1 MEVERLFSYFERAL
15 PKAGVK
21 VVLETEVT
29 PESIKK
35 ERPDAVIVAVGT
47 RPAIPEKIPGVQGLN
62 VVSVA
67 DVMNGQTRV
76 GNRIAIWTCSHH
88 CSFSCKSKVAP
99 IEGDPTN
106 MHSTYSYACRAG
118 YAAVDAAEY
127 LASQGKLVN
136 VITERNAVVPG
147 MGFTSRGYL
156 LKRFFRAN
164 IRVCSSV
171 KVKEIN
177 DRGILLEKAGITF
190 LLDADTV
197 IISVGE
203 TLRNDLAEALK
214 DQAREVY
221 TVGDC
226 HKVGNAMT
234 AIKSA
239 YDEAIRI

>member
-1 MEVERLFSYFERAL
+1 
-15 PKAGVK
+15 
-21 VVLETEVT
+21 
-29 PESIKK
+29 
-35 ERPDAVIVAVGT
+35 
-47 RPAIPEKIPGVQGLN
+47 
-62 VVSVA
+62 
-67 DVMNGQTRV
+67 
-76 GNRIAIWTCSHH
+76 
-88 CSFSCKSKVAP
+88 
-99 IEGDPTN
+99 

-136 VITERNAVVPG
+136 IVTERNAVVPG

-164 IRVCSSV
+164 IRVCSGV

-177 DRGILLEKAGITF
+177 NEGILLEKGGITF

-203 TLRNDLAEALK
+203 TSRGNFTEGLK
-214 DQAREVY
+214 DQVREVY
-221 TVGDC
+221 LVGDC
-226 HKVGNAMT
+226 HEVGNAMT

-239 YDEAIRI
+239 YDVAIKI

>member
-1 MEVERLFSYFERAL
+1 
-15 PKAGVK
+15 
-21 VVLETEVT
+21 
-29 PESIKK
+29 
-35 ERPDAVIVAVGT
+35 
-47 RPAIPEKIPGVQGLN
+47 
-62 VVSVA
+62 
-67 DVMNGQTRV
+67 
-76 GNRIAIWTCSHH
+76 
-88 CSFSCKSKVAP
+88 
-99 IEGDPTN
+99 

-136 VITERNAVVPG
+136 IVTERSALVPG

-164 IRVCSSV
+164 IRVCSSAR
-171 KVKEIN
+171 VKEIN

-203 TLRNDLAEALK
+203 TAGNDLAGALK
-214 DQAREVY
+214 DQIPEVRII
-221 TVGDC
+221 GDC
-226 HKVGNAMT
+226 HKVGNALT
-234 AIKSA
+234 AIRSA